1 MLMQSLGFLAEMVIG
16 PKLEDHP
23 QAFETAPFEHN
34 SRLRHIIYDKPPIKG
49 GDALE
54 MELKNF
60 IRSVQGKELPIVSG
74 LAGRD
79 ALDIALQIQEIII
92 RDID

>member
-1 MLMQSLGFLAEMVIG
+1 V
-16 PKLEDHP
+16 EDHP
-23 QAFETAPFEHN
+23 QALETAPFEYN
-34 SRLRHIIYDKPPIKG
+34 SRQRHIIYDKPPIKG